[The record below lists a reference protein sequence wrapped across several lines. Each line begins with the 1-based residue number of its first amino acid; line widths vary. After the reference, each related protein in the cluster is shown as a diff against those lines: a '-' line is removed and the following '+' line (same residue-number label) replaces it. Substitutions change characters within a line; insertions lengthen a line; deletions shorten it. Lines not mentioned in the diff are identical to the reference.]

1 MSESSLVRSPSSFFN
16 LHVEGVGYLN
26 RVRTI
31 KPKKGQEFLACT
43 VAALRGSDSDVCYTK
58 FDCRVSGADAQEVVK
73 RLQADVMADKSVI
86 IGFRIADIYPE
97 MFTFEKGDLKGRPGV
112 AIKGRLLRIKFAK
125 VNGESI
131 DVPQPARPMERD
143 RVPESSLEDVPF

>member
-1 MSESSLVRSPSSFFN
+1 MSVPSQASSQSSFFN

-31 KPKKGQEFLACT
+31 KPKKGQEFLACH
-43 VAALRGSDSDVCYTK
+43 VAALRGSDSDVSYTK
-58 FDCRVSGADAQEVVK
+58 FDCRVSGADAQEVVR
-73 RLQADVMADKSVI
+73 RLEADVAAEKSVL

-97 MFTFEKGDLKGRPGV
+97 MFTFEKGDKKGQTGV
-112 AIKGRLLRIKFAK
+112 ALKGRLLRIKFAK

-131 DVPQPARPMERD
+131 DVPQPVRPVER
-143 RVPESSLEDVPF
+143 EGVPF

>member
-1 MSESSLVRSPSSFFN
+1 MSVPSQASNQSSFFN

-31 KPKKGQEFLACT
+31 KPKKGQEFLACH
-43 VAALRGSDSDVCYTK
+43 VAALRGADSDVSYTR
-58 FDCRVSGADAQEVVK
+58 FDCRVSGADAQEVIR
-73 RLQADVMADKSVI
+73 RLESDVAAEKSVI

-97 MFTFEKGDLKGRPGV
+97 MFTFEKGDKKGQTGV
-112 AIKGRLLRIKFAK
+112 ALKGRLLRIKFAK

-131 DVPQPARPMERD
+131 DVPQPVRPVER
-143 RVPESSLEDVPF
+143 ESVPF